1 MEISVDST
9 ACSQFC
15 DQVSCFVWR
24 SLQTVLPAVNSVFRS
39 AVLYGDLFRQYCL
52 QSVLCLGQLFCME
65 ISVDSTT
72 CSQFCDQVGCFVWR
86 SLQTVLPA
94 VNSVFRSAVL
104 YGDLFRQYYLQSILC
119 LGQLFCMEISLDNT
133 ASSQFCVQVG
143 CFVWRSLQ
151 TVLPAVNSVFRSAVL
166 YGDLFRQYYLQSIL
180 CLGQLFCM
188 EISLNKTACS
198 QFCVQ
203 VGCFVWRFLQT
214 VLPAVNSVLRSAVL
228 YGDLFRQ
235 YYLQSILCLGQ
246 LFCMEIFVDDTA
258 CSQFRDQVSCFVW
271 RSLQTVLPAV
281 NSVIRS
287 AVLYG
292 DLCRQYC
299 LQSILLLGQL
309 FCIEISVD
317 STACSQ
323 FCVQVS
329 CFVWRSLQTVL
340 PAVNSVFRSAVLYGD
355 LFRQYCLQSI
365 LCLGQLFCMEISVDS
380 TVCSQFCVQV
390 GCFVWI
396 SLQTL
401 LPAVKSVIRSAVL
414 YGDLRRQYY
423 LQSILCLGQLFCM
436 EISLDSTTCSQIVIR
451 SAVLYGDLR
460 RQYYLQSILCLGQL
474 FCMEISLDSTTCSQ
488 FCVQVSCFVWRS
500 LQTILPAV
508 SSVFRQAVLY
518 GDLCRQYYLQSILCL
533 GQLFCMEISLD
544 STACSPFC
552 DYVSCFVQRSL
563 QTVLPAVN
571 SVIRSAVLYGDFC
584 RQYCQQ
590 SIL

>member
-1 MEISVDST
+1 MEISLDST
-9 ACSQFC
+9 TCSQFC
-15 DQVSCFVWR
+15 VQVSCFVWR
-24 SLQTVLPAVNSVFRS
+24 SLQTILPAVSSVFRQ
-39 AVLYGDLFRQYCL
+39 AVLYGDLC
-52 QSVLCLGQLFCME
+52 
-65 ISVDSTT
+65 
-72 CSQFCDQVGCFVWR
+72 
-86 SLQTVLPA
+86 
-94 VNSVFRSAVL
+94 
-104 YGDLFRQYYLQSILC
+104 RQYYLQSILC
-119 LGQLFCMEISLDNT
+119 LGQLFCMEIS
-133 ASSQFCVQVG
+133 V
-143 CFVWRSLQ
+143 
-151 TVLPAVNSVFRSAVL
+151 
-166 YGDLFRQYYLQSIL
+166 YYLQSIL

-188 EISLNKTACS
+188 EISLDKTACS

-203 VGCFVWRFLQT
+203 VGCFVWRSLQT

-323 FCVQVS
+323 LCVQVS

-436 EISLDSTTCSQIVIR
+436 EISLDSTTCSQ
-451 SAVLYGDLR
+451 
-460 RQYYLQSILCLGQL
+460 
-474 FCMEISLDSTTCSQ
+474 

-533 GQLFCMEISLD
+533 GQLFCMEISVD
-544 STACSPFC
+544 STTCSQFC
-552 DYVSCFVQRSL
+552 VQVSCFVWRSLQTKLPAVSSVFRQAVLYGDLCRQYYLQSILCLGQLFCMEISLDNTACSQFCVQVSCFVWRSL
-563 QTVLPAVN
+563 QTVLSAVN
-571 SVIRSAVLYGDFC
+571 SVFRSAVLYGYLC
-584 RQYCQQ
+584 RHYCLQ
-590 SIL
+590 SNP